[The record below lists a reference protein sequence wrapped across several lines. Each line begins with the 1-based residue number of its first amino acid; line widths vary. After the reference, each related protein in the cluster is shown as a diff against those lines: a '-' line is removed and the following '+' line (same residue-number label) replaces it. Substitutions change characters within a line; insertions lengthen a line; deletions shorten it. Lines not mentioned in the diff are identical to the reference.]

1 MGTEWPTGTVAE
13 RLVALEDIIFAAVCE
28 GIDSSYLSA
37 KRDELYWQLEQGDH
51 S

>member
-1 MGTEWPTGTVAE
+1 MGTVAE

-28 GIDSSYLSA
+28 GIDAGHLSRQ
-37 KRDELYWQLEQGDH
+37 RDKLYWKLEEGDH